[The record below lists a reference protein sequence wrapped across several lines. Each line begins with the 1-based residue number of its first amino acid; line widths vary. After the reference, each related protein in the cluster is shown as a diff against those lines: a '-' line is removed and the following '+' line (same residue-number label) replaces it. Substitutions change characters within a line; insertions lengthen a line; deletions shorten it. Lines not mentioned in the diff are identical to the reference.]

1 MNRYKLAKC
10 LYILPKVFCF
20 FSGKDSDYKKHIIN
34 PIKKEKAYPNRLPL
48 QAYRITYLHTVNIV
62 AAMSSPK
69 LNTFFIKFFIS
80 IIHIQVYKKE
90 RQEAKSIPPVSLF
103 RSIIYDIQLQKRFLS
118 PNALSIRATFIQ
130 NLLSLTHS
138 SGKAAFSREYGCFHS
153 SATTT

>member
-10 LYILPKVFCF
+10 LYILPKVCCF
-20 FSGKDSDYKKHIIN
+20 FSRKDSDYKKHIIN

-80 IIHIQVYKKE
+80 IIHIQVYKK
-90 RQEAKSIPPVSLF
+90 RDRKRKSIPPRTSFSFNYLRHTTAEKVSVAECVVYTCYLYPELIVSDPF
-103 RSIIYDIQLQKRFLS
+103 EREGC
-118 PNALSIRATFIQ
+118 
-130 NLLSLTHS
+130 LLS
-138 SGKAAFSREYGCFHS
+138 
-153 SATTT
+153 